1 MFNEE
6 SNCIMNTYSYLPV
19 NLTHGNECTVFDDNN
34 SKYID
39 FTSGIGVN
47 CLGYNHKKWVDAISK
62 QASTLQHISNIF
74 LNETTLKLCENLTR
88 ISGMSKVFL
97 SNSGAEANEGAI
109 KLARKYS
116 FDKYG
121 SNRNVILTLKQS
133 FHGRTLTTLK
143 ATGQEKFHNYFF
155 PFPKGFDYVEANN
168 IDSFKSKLGNDVCS
182 VMLESIQGEG
192 GVNILDANFV
202 REIIEIC
209 NEKDILVIFDE
220 VQCGIGRTGKL
231 FGFNHFDS
239 VVNTNKGSTFSIN
252 NSNLSDSNYFHINPD
267 IITIAKGLGG
277 GLPIGG
283 FLCNEKLSNVLKPG
297 DHGTTYGGNPIACA
311 GALVVLSEICTNHT
325 LQQITKKGN
334 FLKQLL
340 KDLHLPII
348 KEVRGEGLMIGI
360 ETTVDASLI
369 QKKALEKGLLVLT
382 AGKNVVR
389 LLPPLIIENADI
401 LTGFRILEDVFNS
414 L

>member
-6 SNCIMNTYSYLPV
+6 NNCIMNTYSYLPV
-19 NLTHGNECTVFDDNN
+19 NLSHGDGCYLFDDSSN
-34 SKYID
+34 KYID

-47 CLGYNHKKWVDAISK
+47 SLGYNNKKWVEAVSK

-74 LNETTLKLCENLTR
+74 LNETTLKLCEKLTT
-88 ISGMSKVFL
+88 ISNMSKVFL

-121 SNRNVILTLKQS
+121 SDRNVILTLTQS
-133 FHGRTLTTLK
+133 FHGRTLATLK
-143 ATGQEKFHNYFF
+143 ATGQDKFHNYFF
-155 PFPKGFDYVEANN
+155 PFPKGFDYVEAND
-168 IDSFKSKLGNDVCS
+168 IDSFKHKLGNDVCAI
-182 VMLESIQGEG
+182 MLESIQGEG
-192 GVNILDANFV
+192 GVNMLDTSFV
-202 REIIEIC
+202 REVVKIC

-231 FGFNHFDS
+231 FGFNNFD
-239 VVNTNKGSTFSIN
+239 VT
-252 NSNLSDSNYFHINPD
+252 PD

-283 FLCNEKLSNVLKPG
+283 FLCNQKLSNVLTPG

-311 GALVVLSEICTNHT
+311 GALVVLDEICTTEMLNE
-325 LQQITKKGN
+325 ITTKGD
-334 FLKQLL
+334 LL
-340 KDLHLPII
+340 KFLLENLKLPIV
-348 KEVRGEGLMIGI
+348 KEIRGKGLMIGI
-360 ETTVDASLI
+360 ETTIDAALI

-389 LLPPLIIENADI
+389 LLPPLLIDNPTMLAGIK
-401 LTGFRILEDVFNS
+401 ILEDVLTS
-414 L
+414 LSTEL

>member
-1 MFNEE
+1 M
-6 SNCIMNTYSYLPV
+6 SVL
-19 NLTHGNECTVFDDNN
+19 VFDDNN

-74 LNETTLKLCENLTR
+74 LNETTLKLCRKLTS
-88 ISGMSKVFL
+88 ICGMSKVFL

-133 FHGRTLTTLK
+133 FHGRTLATLK

-168 IDSFKSKLGNDVCS
+168 IDSFKSKLGNAVCA

-192 GVNILDANFV
+192 GVNILDSNFV
-202 REIIEIC
+202 REIIKVC

-239 VVNTNKGSTFSIN
+239 VVDTNRNSTFN
-252 NSNLSDSNYFHINPD
+252 NDTSTLSNNNDFYVKPD

-297 DHGTTYGGNPIACA
+297 DHGTTYGGSPIACA
-311 GALVVLSEICTNHT
+311 GALVVLNEICTNHT
-325 LQQITKKGN
+325 LYEITKKGN
-334 FLKQLL
+334 FLRQLL
-340 KDLHLPII
+340 KDLNLPTI

-369 QKKALEKGLLVLT
+369 QNKALERGLLVLT

-401 LTGFRILEDVFNS
+401 LTGFKILEDVFNS

>member
-19 NLTHGNECTVFDDNN
+19 NLTYGDGCYVFDDNN
-34 SKYID
+34 NKYID

-47 CLGYNHKKWVDAISK
+47 CLGYNNKKWVDAVSK
-62 QASTLQHISNIF
+62 QASTLAHISNIF
-74 LNETTLKLCENLTR
+74 LNETTLKLCKNLTKL
-88 ISGMSKVFL
+88 SNMSKVFL

-121 SNRNVILTLKQS
+121 VNRNVILTLKQS
-133 FHGRTLTTLK
+133 FHGRTLATLK
-143 ATGQEKFHNYFF
+143 ATGQDKFHNYFF
-155 PFPKGFDYVEANN
+155 PFPEGFDYVEVNN
-168 IDSFKSKLGNDVCS
+168 IDSFKSKLGNNVCAI
-182 VMLESIQGEG
+182 MLEAIQGEG
-192 GVNILDANFV
+192 GVTPLDTSFAV
-202 REIIEIC
+202 EVVKMC

-220 VQCGIGRTGKL
+220 VQCGIGRTGEL
-231 FGFNHFDS
+231 FGFNHLD
-239 VVNTNKGSTFSIN
+239 VT
-252 NSNLSDSNYFHINPD
+252 PD

-283 FLCNEKLSNVLKPG
+283 FLCNEKLSNVLTPG

-311 GALVVLSEICTNHT
+311 GALVVLNEVCTSTTLEEITN
-325 LQQITKKGN
+325 KGA
-334 FLKQLL
+334 FLKGLL
-340 KDLHLPII
+340 ENLNLPII
-348 KEVRGEGLMIGI
+348 KEIRGKGLMIGI
-360 ETTVDASLI
+360 ETTVDATLI

-389 LLPPLIIENADI
+389 LLPPLTIEKVDI
-401 LTGFRILEDVFNS
+401 LAGFKILEEIFKT

>member
-6 SNCIMNTYSYLPV
+6 SNCIMNTYAYLPV
-19 NLTHGNECTVFDDNN
+19 NLVYGDGCYVFDDNN
-34 SKYID
+34 NKYID

-47 CLGYNHKKWVDAISK
+47 CLGYNNKKWVDAVSK
-62 QASTLQHISNIF
+62 QASTLAHISNIF
-74 LNETTLKLCENLTR
+74 LNETTLKLCKNLTN
-88 ISGMSKVFL
+88 ISNMSKVFL

-121 SNRNVILTLKQS
+121 INRNVILSLKQS
-133 FHGRTLTTLK
+133 FHGRTLATLT
-143 ATGQEKFHNYFF
+143 ATGQDKFHNYFF
-155 PFPKGFDYVEANN
+155 PFPEGFDYVEVNN
-168 IDSFKSKLGNDVCS
+168 IDSFKSKLGNNVCAII
-182 VMLESIQGEG
+182 LEAIQGEG
-192 GVNILDANFV
+192 GVTPLDTSFAMEV
-202 REIIEIC
+202 VKMC

-231 FGFNHFDS
+231 FGFNHLD
-239 VVNTNKGSTFSIN
+239 VT
-252 NSNLSDSNYFHINPD
+252 PD

-283 FLCNEKLSNVLKPG
+283 FLCNEKLSNVLTPG

-311 GALVVLSEICTNHT
+311 GALVVLNEVCTNMN
-325 LQQITKKGN
+325 LEEITNKGD
-334 FLKQLL
+334 FLKGLL
-340 KDLHLPII
+340 ENLNLPII
-348 KEVRGEGLMIGI
+348 KEIRGTGLMIGI
-360 ETTVDASLI
+360 ETTIDAALI

-389 LLPPLIIENADI
+389 LLPPLIIEKVDI
-401 LTGFRILEDVFNS
+401 LAGFKILEKI
-414 L
+414 LETL

>member
-6 SNCIMNTYSYLPV
+6 NSCIMNTYSYLPV
-19 NLTHGNECTVFDDNN
+19 NLSHGDGCYLFDDSNN
-34 SKYID
+34 KYID

-47 CLGYNHKKWVDAISK
+47 SLGYNNKKWVDAVSK

-74 LNETTLKLCENLTR
+74 LNETTLKLCEKLTA
-88 ISGMSKVFL
+88 ISNMSKVFL
-97 SNSGAEANEGAI
+97 SNSGAEANEGAM

-121 SNRNVILTLKQS
+121 SDRNVILTLTKS
-133 FHGRTLTTLK
+133 FHGRTLATLK
-143 ATGQEKFHNYFF
+143 ATGQDKFHNYFF
-155 PFPKGFDYVEANN
+155 PFPKGFDYVEAND
-168 IDSFKSKLGNDVCS
+168 IDSFKYKLGNDVCAI
-182 VMLESIQGEG
+182 MLEAVQGEG
-192 GVNILDANFV
+192 GVNMLDASFV
-202 REIIEIC
+202 REVVKIC

-231 FGFNHFDS
+231 FGFNNFD
-239 VVNTNKGSTFSIN
+239 V
-252 NSNLSDSNYFHINPD
+252 DPD

-283 FLCNEKLSNVLKPG
+283 FLCNQKLSNVLTPG

-311 GALVVLSEICTNHT
+311 GSLVVLDEICTPEMLNE
-325 LQQITKKGN
+325 ITAKGD
-334 FLKQLL
+334 LL
-340 KDLHLPII
+340 KFLLENLNLPIV
-348 KEVRGEGLMIGI
+348 KEIRGKGLMVGI
-360 ETTVDASLI
+360 ETTIDAALI

-389 LLPPLIIENADI
+389 LLPPLLIDNTTMLAGIK
-401 LTGFRILEDVFNS
+401 ILEDVLTS
-414 L
+414 LSTEL